1 MAVLGIVLIV
11 LVVLFGLGVSV
22 TSTAS
27 TTMEVFGIDFGVSVP
42 TVFLLGALTGV
53 ALALGLWLTKKGLAR
68 GYRRRKEMRE
78 LRAQAA
84 ATEPAAVTTTDTA
97 PEVTAAPDRT
107 ESDSTVPDSTAPD
120 RADPE
125 RTVPERTVLDRA
137 EPDRTVPEREPAAD
151 ERLAAERHVAED
163 PTDTKQPH

>member
-22 TSTAS
+22 TSTDS

-97 PEVTAAPDRT
+97 PEVTSAPDPTESGSTVPERAVPDRT
-107 ESDSTVPDSTAPD
+107 E
-120 RADPE
+120 PE
-125 RTVPERTVLDRA
+125 RAVPERA
-137 EPDRTVPEREPAAD
+137 EGEPAAD
-151 ERLAAERHVAED
+151 ERLATERHVAED

>member
-11 LVVLFGLGVSV
+11 LAVLFGLGVSV

-97 PEVTAAPDRT
+97 PEVTAAPDPT
-107 ESDSTVPDSTAPD
+107 ESDSTVPD
-120 RADPE
+120 RADPA
-125 RTVPERTVLDRA
+125 RAVPERA
-137 EPDRTVPEREPAAD
+137 EPDRADAERAVPEREPAAD
-151 ERLAAERHVAED
+151 ERLATERHVAED

>member
-11 LVVLFGLGVSV
+11 LAVLFGLGVSV

-42 TVFLLGALTGV
+42 TVFLLGALTGI

-84 ATEPAAVTTTDTA
+84 TTEPEAVTTTDTT
-97 PEVTAAPDRT
+97 PEVTAGPDRL
-107 ESDSTVPDSTAPD
+107 S
-120 RADPE
+120 
-125 RTVPERTVLDRA
+125 LI
-137 EPDRTVPEREPAAD
+137 
-151 ERLAAERHVAED
+151 HI
-163 PTDTKQPH
+163 